1 MISAI
6 FNRAWLLSG
15 YRDYAY
21 FKHNMYQVAKVQS
34 RKMLSLLQT
43 SQHTLI
49 GNEYKFQKI
58 KDYHQFAETIPLLEN
73 YDVLKSYIDRIANG
87 EENILFPGKPLFFET
102 TSGSTSMSK
111 LIPYNEALKREF
123 QTGVHVWMNDL
134 FRRYSDV
141 FNGPAYWSVSPAM
154 KAGYRTLGGIP
165 VGTTTDSAY
174 FNRISA
180 WFMDFMLVLP
190 PEGLSGASAHAF
202 YVATWRRLIQC
213 RELRFISVWSPNFLL
228 RFYAFLQEH
237 VREILM
243 DDAIPKRRKEEVEYI
258 CRESFTFQDL
268 FPKLRLLSCWTQA
281 QAQLWMNEVKDVL
294 GDVEIQGK
302 GLLSTEGIVSI
313 PFQKDHHVL
322 AYTSHFYEFRE
333 VESGRILLA
342 EALEL
347 EGVYEVILTTGGGL
361 YRYCTGDLVRCTGY
375 QLRLPCLEFI
385 GRGNSVSDMVG
396 EKLNANVLP
405 TIFSKVKNQHPERVK
420 ALFLY
425 AQVRDKQGQYLLLI
439 SGEIQEQE
447 ADSIAKG
454 IQKQLQANPYFD
466 QAIANGQ
473 LLPLKPI
480 LLEPG
485 FPDQLFEFYC
495 REHRIKDG
503 DAKLPLLFKPGALK
517 DLLDF

>member
-6 FNRAWLLSG
+6 FNRGWLLSG

-21 FKHNMYQVAKVQS
+21 FKRNMHQVAEVQS
-34 RKMLSLLQT
+34 RKLLTLIQA

-49 GNEYKFQKI
+49 GNEYNFQKI
-58 KDYHQFAETIPLLEN
+58 KDYHQFAETVPLLKN
-73 YDVLKSYIDRIANG
+73 YDVLKPYIDRIANG
-87 EENILFPGKPLFFET
+87 EENILFPGRPLFFET

-111 LIPYNEALKREF
+111 LIPYNGALKHEF

-134 FRRYSDV
+134 YRSHRDV
-141 FNGPAYWSVSPAM
+141 FDGPAYWSVSPAM
-154 KAGYRTLGGIP
+154 KAGYRTRGGIP
-165 VGTTTDSAY
+165 VGTTSDTAY
-174 FNRISA
+174 FNRVTA
-180 WFMDFMLVLP
+180 WFMGFMLVMP
-190 PEGLSGASAHAF
+190 PENMSGAPAYAF

-228 RFYAFLQEH
+228 RLHAFLEEH
-237 VREILM
+237 VLEILA
-243 DDAIPKRRKEEVEYI
+243 DETISKRRKEEVVSI
-258 CRESFTFQDL
+258 CRGSFTFQDL

-333 VESGRILLA
+333 VESSRILLA
-342 EALEL
+342 EDLEVD
-347 EGVYEVILTTGGGL
+347 GVYEVILTTSGGL

-375 QLRLPCLEFI
+375 QVRLPCLEFI

-405 TIFSKVKNQHPERVK
+405 TIFSEVKNQHPELVK

-439 SGEIQEQE
+439 SGEIQERE
-447 ADSIAKG
+447 AESIANG

-480 LLEPG
+480 LLESG
-485 FPDQLFEFYC
+485 FTDRLFEFYC
-495 REHRIKDG
+495 RKHRIKDG
-503 DAKLPLLFKPGALK
+503 DVKLPLLFAPGALK
-517 DLLDF
+517 DLLDY